1 MKLRRLWQPGRL
13 LFWQMV
19 MFNVLSSVCSWA
31 MRALPLN
38 TLGLLL
44 VGFVALLNVGF
55 GLWQLARKSKAALTA
70 DAVFDDPIVTEVEPL
85 DVFWPAEDYHQDYFN
100 KNGHA
105 PYCQIV
111 VAPKVEKI
119 KKKYRKEIH
128 SKCSRAIKKP
138 INIKIAAIP

>member
-55 GLWQLARKSKAALTA
+55 GLLAAWMLVRDEPPAPAPAAAAGGDQRGASSGDSAKTA
-70 DAVFDDPIVTEVEPL
+70 STSE
-85 DVFWPAEDYHQDYFN
+85 
-100 KNGHA
+100 
-105 PYCQIV
+105 
-111 VAPKVEKI
+111 
-119 KKKYRKEIH
+119 
-128 SKCSRAIKKP
+128 
-138 INIKIAAIP
+138 